1 MIEALTP
8 RGNHRGCHAP
18 DPETPLSNLLQP
30 TPTALALL
38 LLLISP
44 AVGSFLALLVDR
56 LPRGESV
63 IWPGSHCRSCD
74 IRLRSRDLLPILSFA
89 LNRGCCRHC
98 GATIPSRHLYMELA
112 ALGLALLALALGGSV
127 ASVALSAL
135 ILWLLLALAICDLLW
150 FRLPNLLSVTLMLT
164 ALAWT
169 GLIQPGGIPP
179 PPHLLLPHSLGEA
192 LTGALIGVA
201 VFWLIRIGYQKLRG
215 RAGLGLGD
223 IKLMAGLGALCG
235 PWLLPHLMLLAALL
249 ALAGAV
255 IGARRGG
262 RTLKAS
268 RALPFG
274 TALCTAAALI
284 WLLARLPH

>member
-1 MIEALTP
+1 M
-8 RGNHRGCHAP
+8 
-18 DPETPLSNLLQP
+18 SNLLQP

-44 AVGSFLALLVDR
+44 AVGSFLAVVVER
-56 LPRGESV
+56 LPRGESI

-89 LNRGCCRHC
+89 LSRGRCRHC
-98 GATIPSRHLYMELA
+98 GAAIPPWHLYMELA
-112 ALGLALLALALGGSV
+112 ALGLALLAFALGGSV
-127 ASVALSAL
+127 PSIALGAL

-150 FRLPNLLSVTLMLT
+150 FRLPNILSATLELA
-164 ALAWT
+164 ALAWA
-169 GLIQPGGIPP
+169 GLTQGGQIPP
-179 PPHLLLPHSLGEA
+179 PPHPLLPHSLAEA

-201 VFWLIRIGYQKLRG
+201 IFWLIRICYHQLRG

-223 IKLMAGLGALCG
+223 VKLMAGLGALCG
-235 PWLLPHLMLLAALL
+235 PWLLPHLLLLAALM

-255 IGARRGG
+255 IGALRGS
-262 RTLKAS
+262 RALKAS